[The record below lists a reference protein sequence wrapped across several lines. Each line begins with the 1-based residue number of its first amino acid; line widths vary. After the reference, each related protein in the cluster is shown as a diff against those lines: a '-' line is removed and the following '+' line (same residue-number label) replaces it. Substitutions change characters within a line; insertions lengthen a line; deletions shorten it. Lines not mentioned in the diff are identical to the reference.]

1 MSITMGFQDWGSL
14 FMHFVSLSLLAV
26 GGAIT
31 TAPDIHRYLVDEQHW
46 LTHYQFTS
54 SVAIAQGAPG
64 PNVMFVALMGW
75 NVGMNAAAGMS
86 PTPNMLYAVML
97 ALLGVLVTMV
107 GIIVPSATLTFF
119 STQWAHKNRELKG
132 VRAFKAGMAPLVMS
146 LLVATGWLLTGDHD
160 NYLEDWPM
168 WALAAVTTVI
178 VWRTQTHLLVL
189 LSLGAVLG
197 MLKII

>member
-1 MSITMGFQDWGSL
+1 MSITLNFQDWLSL
-14 FMHFVSLSLLAV
+14 FLHFVSLSLLAV

-75 NVGMNAAAGMS
+75 NVGMNAAASMS
-86 PTPNMLYAVML
+86 PEPTVLYAVML

-119 STQWAHKNRELKG
+119 STQWAHKNRDLKG
-132 VRAFKAGMAPLVMS
+132 IRAFKAGLAPLVMS
-146 LLVATGWLLTGDHD
+146 LLVATGWLLTGNHD
-160 NYLEDWPM
+160 NYSEDWPM
-168 WALAAVTTVI
+168 WVLAAVTTVI
-178 VWRTQTHLLVL
+178 VWRTQTHLLLL
-189 LSLGAVLG
+189 LSIGAVLG
-197 MLKII
+197 ILKII

>member
-1 MSITMGFQDWGSL
+1 MSITLSFQDWVSL
-14 FMHFVSLSLLAV
+14 FLHFVSLSLLAV

-75 NVGMNAAAGMS
+75 NVGMNAAASMS
-86 PTPNMLYAVML
+86 PEPTVLYAVML

-119 STQWAHKNRELKG
+119 STQWAHKNRDRKG
-132 VRAFKAGMAPLVMS
+132 IRAFKAGLAPLVMS
-146 LLVATGWLLTGDHD
+146 LLVATGWLLTGNHD
-160 NYLEDWPM
+160 NYSEDWPM
-168 WALAAVTTVI
+168 WVLAAVTTVI
-178 VWRTQTHLLVL
+178 VWRTQTHLLLL
-189 LSLGAVLG
+189 LSIGAVLG
-197 MLKII
+197 ILKII

>member
-1 MSITMGFQDWGSL
+1 MSITMGFQDWLSL
-14 FMHFVSLSLLAV
+14 FMHFMSLSLLAV

-86 PTPNMLYAVML
+86 PTPTMLYAVML

-189 LSLGAVLG
+189 LGIGAVLG

>member
-1 MSITMGFQDWGSL
+1 MSIAMNAQDWVSL
-14 FMHFVSLSLLAV
+14 FLHFISLSLLAV

-64 PNVMFVALMGW
+64 PNVMFIALMGW
-75 NVGMNAAAGMS
+75 NVGMNVASGMTPA
-86 PTPNMLYAVML
+86 PTLPHAVML
-97 ALLGVLVTMV
+97 ALLGVVVTMA
-107 GIIVPSATLTFF
+107 GIIIPSATLTFF
-119 STQWAHKNRELKG
+119 STQWAHKNRDLRA
-132 VRAFKAGMAPLVMS
+132 VRAFKAGLAPLVMS

-160 NYLEDWPM
+160 NYAQNWPM
-168 WALAAVTTVI
+168 WLLAAVTTVI

-189 LSLGAVLG
+189 LSIGALLGI
-197 MLKII
+197 LKIV

>member
-1 MSITMGFQDWGSL
+1 MSIAMNAQDWVSL
-14 FMHFVSLSLLAV
+14 FLHFISLSLLAV

-64 PNVMFVALMGW
+64 PNVMFIALMGW
-75 NVGMNAAAGMS
+75 NVGMNAAAGMTPE
-86 PTPNMLYAVML
+86 PTLVYALML
-97 ALLGVLVTMV
+97 ALLGVVVTMA

-119 STQWAHKNRELKG
+119 STQWAHKNRELRG
-132 VRAFKAGMAPLVMS
+132 VRAFKAGLAPLVMS

-160 NYLEDWPM
+160 NYIQDWPM
-168 WALAAVTTVI
+168 WLLAAVTTVI
-178 VWRTQTHLLVL
+178 VWRTKTHLLLL
-189 LSLGAVLG
+189 LSIGALLG

>member
-1 MSITMGFQDWGSL
+1 MSITLNFQDWVSL
-14 FMHFVSLSLLAV
+14 FLHFVSLSLLAV

-86 PTPNMLYAVML
+86 PTPTMLYAVML

-119 STQWAHKNRELKG
+119 STQWAHKNRDLKG
-132 VRAFKAGMAPLVMS
+132 VRAFKAGLAPLVMS
-146 LLVATGWLLTGDHD
+146 LLVATGWLLTGNHD

-178 VWRTQTHLLVL
+178 VWRTQTHLLL
-189 LSLGAVLG
+189 LLRVGAVLG
-197 MLKII
+197 MLKIM

>member
-1 MSITMGFQDWGSL
+1 MGFQDWVSL
-14 FMHFVSLSLLAV
+14 FMHFMSLSLLAV

-86 PTPNMLYAVML
+86 PTPTMLYAVML

-132 VRAFKAGMAPLVMS
+132 VRAFKAGMAPLVMG

>member
-1 MSITMGFQDWGSL
+1 MGFQDWVSL

-75 NVGMNAAAGMS
+75 NVGINAAAGMTPA
-86 PTPNMLYAVML
+86 PTMLYAVML

-119 STQWAHKNRELKG
+119 STQWAHKNRDLKG

-146 LLVATGWLLTGDHD
+146 LLVSTGWLLTGDHD

-189 LSLGAVLG
+189 LGIGAVLG

>member
-1 MSITMGFQDWGSL
+1 MSITLSFQDWVSL
-14 FMHFVSLSLLAV
+14 FLHFVSLSLLAV

-107 GIIVPSATLTFF
+107 GIIVPSATLTIF
-119 STQWAHKNRELKG
+119 STQWAHKNRDLKG
-132 VRAFKAGMAPLVMS
+132 IRAFKAGLAPLVMS
-146 LLVATGWLLTGDHD
+146 LLVATGWLLTGNHD
-160 NYLEDWPM
+160 NYSEDWPM
-168 WALAAVTTVI
+168 WVLAAVTTVI
-178 VWRTQTHLLVL
+178 VWRTQTHLLLL
-189 LSLGAVLG
+189 LSIGAVLG

>member
-1 MSITMGFQDWGSL
+1 MSITMGFQDWVSL

-146 LLVATGWLLTGDHD
+146 LLVATGWLLTGNHD
-160 NYLEDWPM
+160 NYLKDWPM
-168 WALAAVTTVI
+168 WSLAAVTTVI
-178 VWRTQTHLLVL
+178 VWRTHTHLLVL

>member
-1 MSITMGFQDWGSL
+1 MSITLSFQDWVSL
-14 FMHFVSLSLLAV
+14 FLHFVSLSLLAV

-75 NVGMNAAAGMS
+75 NVGMNAAASMS
-86 PTPNMLYAVML
+86 PEPTVLYAVML

-119 STQWAHKNRELKG
+119 STQWAHKNRDLKG
-132 VRAFKAGMAPLVMS
+132 IRAFKAGLAPLVMS
-146 LLVATGWLLTGDHD
+146 LLVATGWLLTGNHD
-160 NYLEDWPM
+160 NYSEDWPM
-168 WALAAVTTVI
+168 WLLAAVTTVI
-178 VWRTQTHLLVL
+178 VWRTQTRLLVL
-189 LSLGAVLG
+189 LSVGAVLVIS
-197 MLKII
+197 KII

>member
-1 MSITMGFQDWGSL
+1 MSITLNFQDWVSL
-14 FMHFVSLSLLAV
+14 FLHFVSLSLLAV

-86 PTPNMLYAVML
+86 PTPTMLYAVML

-119 STQWAHKNRELKG
+119 STQWAHKNRDLKC
-132 VRAFKAGMAPLVMS
+132 VRAFKAGLAPLVMS
-146 LLVATGWLLTGDHD
+146 LLVATGWLLTGNHD

-189 LSLGAVLG
+189 LSVGAVLG

>member
-1 MSITMGFQDWGSL
+1 MSITLNFQDWVSL
-14 FMHFVSLSLLAV
+14 FLHFVSLSLLAV

-97 ALLGVLVTMV
+97 ALLGVLVSMV

-119 STQWAHKNRELKG
+119 STQWAHKNRDLKG
-132 VRAFKAGMAPLVMS
+132 IRAFKAGLAPLVMS
-146 LLVATGWLLTGDHD
+146 LLVATGWLLTGNHD
-160 NYLEDWPM
+160 NYSEDWPM
-168 WALAAVTTVI
+168 WVLAAVTTVI
-178 VWRTQTHLLVL
+178 VWRTQTHLLLL
-189 LSLGAVLG
+189 LSIGAVLG
-197 MLKII
+197 ILKII

>member
-1 MSITMGFQDWGSL
+1 
-14 FMHFVSLSLLAV
+14 
-26 GGAIT
+26 
-31 TAPDIHRYLVDEQHW
+31 VDEQHW

-119 STQWAHKNRELKG
+119 SSQWAHNNRELRG
-132 VRAFKAGMAPLVMS
+132 VRAFKAGLAPLVMS

-178 VWRTQTHLLVL
+178 VWRTQTHLLLL
-189 LSLGAVLG
+189 LSVGAVLG